1 MPPAMGRE
9 RSRREFLVLASA
21 GMSLAASRAQ
31 AAGRA
36 LVAGSPTADRSRPVP
51 RRPLGRTGAQVS
63 ILGIG
68 GWHLGAVHDSRD
80 AVEIVHRAMD
90 SGVDFFD
97 NAWEYHEGKSEEIL
111 GRALAGRRDRA
122 FVMTKV
128 CTHGRKADVA
138 MTMLEQSLRRLGTS
152 YVDLWQ
158 IHECIYDSD
167 PDLHFQRDGVVD
179 ALARA
184 KQQGKARFVGF
195 TGHKDPSIHLRML
208 GRGFPFDTVQLPINC
223 FDGTFRSFEQHVLP
237 EVVKRGMAPIGM
249 KSLRERAIR
258 YARESSASR
267 RRCGTR

>member
-1 MPPAMGRE
+1 MLAAMGRE
-9 RSRREFLVLASA
+9 RSRREFLVLATA
-21 GMSLAASRAQ
+21 GMGLTATRAQ

-36 LVAGSPTADRSRPVP
+36 LALGSAPGDRTCPVP

-63 ILGIG
+63 ILGVG

-90 SGVDFFD
+90 AGVDFFD
-97 NAWEYHEGKSEEIL
+97 SAWEYHEGKSEEIL

-138 MTMLEQSLRRLGTS
+138 MAMLEQSLRRLGTS

-184 KQQGKARFVGF
+184 KQQGK
-195 TGHKDPSIHLRML
+195 
-208 GRGFPFDTVQLPINC
+208 
-223 FDGTFRSFEQHVLP
+223 
-237 EVVKRGMAPIGM
+237 
-249 KSLRERAIR
+249 RA
-258 YARESSASR
+258 SSASP
-267 RRCGTR
+267 GTRIRASTSGCSRAAFRSIRCSCRSIASTPASAASSSTCCRRSSNAVWRRSE